1 VRLRLVRTDGRE
13 VARVTTRPAILSYMG
28 DGCLSEMPVKIERID
43 PWHVDVPLPAP
54 LSAVV
59 DPRLRPTG
67 NRSTLIRLRTRSG
80 LEGWSAAR
88 RTSTEAQVGEQEGST
103 WPRNPANSR
112 A

>member
-54 LSAVV
+54 VRPSWIPGFVQPATA
-59 DPRLRPTG
+59 PR
-67 NRSTLIRLRTRSG
+67 
-80 LEGWSAAR
+80 
-88 RTSTEAQVGEQEGST
+88 
-103 WPRNPANSR
+103 
-112 A
+112 